1 MAYRT
6 VNPPGGAGWYAQAG
20 AGMAH
25 DAMGRLGDIR
35 AQTLVIHGTDDNVV
49 DAGNAPL
56 IANAIP
62 GARLELF
69 DGVGHLLPWERP
81 EEFVALVEEFFE

>member
-1 MAYRT
+1 MA
-6 VNPPGGAGWYAQAG
+6 
-20 AGMAH
+20 
-25 DAMGRLGDIR
+25 RLGEITVP
-35 AQTLVIHGTDDNVV
+35 TLVVHGTADNVV

-69 DGVGHLLPWERP
+69 EGVGHLLPWERP
-81 EEFVALVEEFFE
+81 EELVALVEGFLE